1 LRRLTRDLLLSH
13 PTPSSLH
20 IVPTTRDPISGL
32 ALSSRNA
39 YLTPDEC
46 TVAEGTLY
54 KALRTGE
61 EAWMNGETKDE
72 CVRRARDVI
81 ENVSGGLE
89 AKKRDVDV
97 RLDYIEMNDVDSF
110 EVVEDGE
117 KRNGKEREAVIL
129 SGAIW
134 VGKTRLIDNV
144 VLGDVGKILG

>member
-1 LRRLTRDLLLSH
+1 
-13 PTPSSLH
+13 
-20 IVPTTRDPISGL
+20 
-32 ALSSRNA
+32 
-39 YLTPDEC
+39 
-46 TVAEGTLY
+46 
-54 KALRTGE
+54 
-61 EAWMNGETKDE
+61 MNGETKDV